1 MNVSIAD
8 LIFLAFSLLIF
19 GGIFM
24 CVGASLH
31 MAYTQM
37 DLMLAHLKKSSAIR
51 PHIPLKNGGPWGML
65 LLVGWIAGVV
75 TFPGFYL
82 KRGEV
87 SIEELDAFPVRLK
100 RKLALIK
107 WSSIVLLAAMILLFS
122 FRKSG
127 LLK

>member
-1 MNVSIAD
+1 MSVSIAD
-8 LIFLAFSLLIF
+8 QIFLAFSLLIF
-19 GGIFM
+19 GGIFA
-24 CVGASLH
+24 CIGVSLH

-37 DLMLAHLKKSSAIR
+37 ELMLAHLKNSSAIQ
-51 PHIPLKNGGPWGML
+51 PHIPLKNGGPWGKL
-65 LLVGWIAGVV
+65 LLVGWIAGIV

-87 SIEELDAFPVRLK
+87 SIEELNAFPTTLK
-100 RKLALIK
+100 RRLAIVK
-107 WSSIVLLAAMILLFS
+107 WSSIVLLSAMIILFI

>member
-1 MNVSIAD
+1 MSVSIAD
-8 LIFLAFSLLIF
+8 QIFLAFTLLIF
-19 GGIFM
+19 GGIFV
-24 CVGASLH
+24 CIGVSLH

-37 DLMLAHLKKSSAIR
+37 ELMLAHLKNSSAIQ
-51 PHIPLKNGGPWGML
+51 PHIPLKNGGPWGKL
-65 LLVGWIAGVV
+65 LLVGWIAGIV

-87 SIEELDAFPVRLK
+87 SIEELNAFPTALK
-100 RKLALIK
+100 RKLAMVK
-107 WSSIVLLAAMILLFS
+107 WSSIVLLSAMVILFI

>member
-1 MNVSIAD
+1 MSVSIAD
-8 LIFLAFSLLIF
+8 QIFLAFSLLIF
-19 GGIFM
+19 GGIFV
-24 CVGASLH
+24 CIGVSLH

-37 DLMLAHLKKSSAIR
+37 ELMLAHLKNSSAIQ
-51 PHIPLKNGGPWGML
+51 PHIPLKNGGPWGKL
-65 LLVGWIAGVV
+65 LLVGWIAGIV

-87 SIEELDAFPVRLK
+87 SIEELNAFPTALK
-100 RKLALIK
+100 RKLAMVK
-107 WSSIVLLAAMILLFS
+107 WSSIVLLSAMVILFI

>member
-1 MNVSIAD
+1 
-8 LIFLAFSLLIF
+8 
-19 GGIFM
+19 M

-75 TFPGFYL
+75 KFRGFT
-82 KRGEV
+82 
-87 SIEELDAFPVRLK
+87 
-100 RKLALIK
+100 
-107 WSSIVLLAAMILLFS
+107 
-122 FRKSG
+122 
-127 LLK
+127 

>member
-1 MNVSIAD
+1 MSVSIAD
-8 LIFLAFSLLIF
+8 QVFLAFSLLIF
-19 GGIFM
+19 GGIFA
-24 CVGASLH
+24 CIGVSLH

-37 DLMLAHLKKSSAIR
+37 ELMLAHLKNSSAIQ
-51 PHIPLKNGGPWGML
+51 PHIPLKNGGPWGKL
-65 LLVGWIAGVV
+65 LLVGWIAGIV

-87 SIEELDAFPVRLK
+87 SIEELNAFPTALK
-100 RKLALIK
+100 RKLAIVK
-107 WSSIVLLAAMILLFS
+107 WSSIVLLSAMVILFI

>member
-1 MNVSIAD
+1 MSVSIAD
-8 LIFLAFSLLIF
+8 QIFLAFSLLIF
-19 GGIFM
+19 GGIFA
-24 CVGASLH
+24 CIGVSLH

-37 DLMLAHLKKSSAIR
+37 ELMLAHLKNSSAIR
-51 PHIPLKNGGPWGML
+51 PHIPLKNGGPWGKL
-65 LLVGWIAGVV
+65 LLVGWIAGIV

-87 SIEELDAFPVRLK
+87 SIEELNTFPTTLK
-100 RKLALIK
+100 RRLAIVK
-107 WSSIVLLAAMILLFS
+107 WSSIVLLSAMVILFI

>member
-1 MNVSIAD
+1 MSVSIAD
-8 LIFLAFSLLIF
+8 QIFLAFSLLIF
-19 GGIFM
+19 GGIFV
-24 CVGASLH
+24 CIGVSFH

-37 DLMLAHLKKSSAIR
+37 ELMLAHLKNSSAIQ
-51 PHIPLKNGGPWGML
+51 PHIPLKNGGPWGKL
-65 LLVGWIAGVV
+65 LLVGWIAGIV

-87 SIEELDAFPVRLK
+87 SIEELNAFPTALK
-100 RKLALIK
+100 RKLAMVK
-107 WSSIVLLAAMILLFS
+107 WSSIVLLSAMVILFI